1 MATEVEPRRRPLNV
15 RGSLARAAVGW
26 RQARVLLWGVV
37 FVLSA
42 SFILAAPVSLGG
54 QVSLSIGDVSPTD
67 IRAPHQITYESQVL
81 TEQARARAAA
91 AVPNAYDPPE
101 ARIRREQVN
110 RAREIINEITRVRQD
125 EYADVDQQ
133 ASRIQAIP
141 DITLSAAV
149 VDQIVAFDDA
159 SWQRVAAEVPTVLD
173 RMMREEIREDQ
184 VQMYQRRVASLIS
197 LDLSEREAAVATE
210 LVRALIRPNTFFNAE
225 RTEAA
230 REEARQRVPPQM
242 RTIEARQIILRA
254 GDVVDAADV
263 EALDA
268 FGLRRPRITW
278 PLVIQAALLVL
289 LITAVVTTYLL
300 RTAPEFWDEP
310 RWPPLLVLITL
321 SFLIVARLLIP
332 GRSLL
337 PFALP
342 IAGMSMLLALL
353 LDLRLAVVI
362 TACMALIA
370 GYLSNG
376 ALEMMTY
383 FLVGGFTGAF
393 VLGRGE
399 RLGLFAWS
407 GVAVSLTNLAVL
419 FLFRWPTGALDLTN
433 FAQLAIVAFG
443 NGVLSVSIT
452 GIGLALLSSV
462 FGITTSFQLMELS
475 RPTHPLLRQL
485 LLKAPGTY
493 HHTILVSNLGER
505 AAEAVG
511 ADPLLT
517 RVGAYY
523 HDVGKILRPY
533 FFVDNQAD
541 GVNPHD
547 QLDPYTSAQII
558 ISHVKDG
565 IELARR
571 HRLPARVVDFIPEHH
586 GTTLVSYFYHKA
598 TQMAGAPVDEAAF
611 RYPGPRPRSKET
623 AIIMLADSCESA
635 VRASHPSS
643 REEIDQIVHKIIN
656 RRLLDGE
663 LDHSDLTLQDLD
675 RIRRAFVNTLQGI
688 HHPRIQYPTMEPS
701 PAAQV
706 AAQVAAQAAAQA
718 ASAAAPPATSPSPGP
733 TSMRNQ
739 ENGSPSHGVG

>member
-1 MATEVEPRRRPLNV
+1 MTTEVEPRQR
-15 RGSLARAAVGW
+15 SLTARAIFARAVVDG
-26 RQARVLLWGVV
+26 RHAHVLLWGVV
-37 FVLSA
+37 FILGA
-42 SFILAAPVSLGG
+42 SLVLAAPVSLSG
-54 QVSLSIGDVSPTD
+54 QIALSIGDVSPTD

-91 AVPNAYDPPE
+91 TVPNAYDPPE

-125 EYADVDQQ
+125 EYANADQQ
-133 ASRIQAIP
+133 AGRIQAIP

-159 SWQRVAAEVPTVLD
+159 SWQRAATEVPLVLD
-173 RMMREEIREDQ
+173 RIMREEIREDQ
-184 VQMYQRRVASLIS
+184 VQTYQRRVASLVS
-197 LDLSEREAAVATE
+197 LDLNEREAAVVTE

-254 GDVVDAADV
+254 GDVVDAADI

-268 FGLRRPRITW
+268 FGLRRPRFTW
-278 PLVIQAALLVL
+278 PLLIQAVLLVL
-289 LITAVVTTYLL
+289 LITTVMATYLL

-321 SFLIVARLLIP
+321 TFLVVARLLIP

-337 PFALP
+337 PLILP

-353 LDLRLAVVI
+353 LDLRLALVI
-362 TACMALIA
+362 TACVALVA

-376 ALEMMTY
+376 ALEMIMY
-383 FLVGGFTGAF
+383 FLLGGFTGAF

-407 GVAVSLTNLAVL
+407 GITVSFTNLAVL

-433 FAQLAIVAFG
+433 FAQLALVALG
-443 NGVLSVSIT
+443 NGVLSVSVT
-452 GIGLALLSSV
+452 GIGLVLLSSV

-475 RPTHPLLRQL
+475 RPTQPLLRQL

-505 AAEAVG
+505 AADAVG

-571 HRLPARVVDFIPEHH
+571 HRLPARVIDFIPEHH

-598 TQMAGAPVDEAAF
+598 TQMADTPVDEAAF

-643 REEIDQIVHKIIN
+643 REEIDQIVHKIIH

-701 PAAQV
+701 PATR
-706 AAQVAAQAAAQA
+706 VAAQAAPTP
-718 ASAAAPPATSPSPGP
+718 APPATSPSPGP